1 MMKGIVYQEDYK
13 LIWKYDDELIW
24 IEPWGKDS
32 LRVRVTHMY
41 EMPEQDWALLPV
53 EEKDATIEI
62 SDEYALIKNGKLTAV
77 FDKLGRLTFKN
88 EKGEVVLKERWEDR
102 AVDVDMM
109 ATDNYARIMKSFGG
123 SIPEVS
129 MTFEPISGEKIFGM
143 GQRQLQF
150 LELKG
155 SELELCHKNSQS
167 SIPFYVSNKGYG
179 FLWNNPAV
187 GTVNFAKNLTR
198 WTAKAS
204 KTIDYWVTVG
214 DTPAKLIENYTEVT
228 GRSKNFP
235 HFASGFWQSKLR
247 YRTQDELLEAAREY
261 KRRGLPISVIVID
274 FFHWKHQGD
283 WSFDPEYFPD
293 PKAMVEELDSMGIKL
308 MVSVWPTVDPYSENY
323 AEMKRKGFLTQ
334 VNRGVRTQYHCLGA
348 QVFYDPTTKEAQEYM
363 YEKLK
368 QNYGQYGINIFWLDE
383 AEPEFQHYDFDNY
396 RFRIGGAEEVAC
408 IYPTCYIRALYDGQV
423 KDQIKGP
430 INLTRSAWAGS
441 QRYNA
446 LVWSGDIY
454 SSFRSFRMQMKA
466 GLNAG
471 LSGISWWTSDIGGF
485 WGGDP
490 TDPSF
495 RELFV
500 RWFQF
505 GVFSPIC
512 RLHGHRKPSGVL
524 PEIEDS
530 GMFDFTTCG
539 PNEVWSYGEENY
551 EIVKDLLFL
560 RERLRPYVE
569 HLMDEAAVNGSPALR
584 TLFYN
589 YPEDQICWEI
599 EDQLM
604 LGPDLLAAPI
614 LYEGVRERD
623 VYLPA
628 GDIWIDYYTGE
639 EYEGGQTIT
648 YPTPL
653 SVVPCFLRKDSGLY
667 EVIKA

>member
-1 MMKGIVYQEDYK
+1 MKGIVYREGNR
-13 LIWKYDDELIW
+13 LVWKYDDEMLW
-24 IEPWGKDS
+24 IEPWGRDS
-32 LRVRVTHMY
+32 LRVRVTHLY
-41 EMPEQDWALLPV
+41 EMPGQDWALLSV
-53 EEKDATIEI
+53 KETEAVIEITEDAATIT
-62 SDEYALIKNGKLTAV
+62 NGNITAV
-77 FDKLGRLTFKN
+77 CDDLGRLTFTN
-88 EKGEVVLKERWEDR
+88 EKGEVLLKERWEDR

-109 ATDNYARIMKSFGG
+109 ATDNYARVMKSFGG
-123 SIPEVS
+123 SIPEAA
-129 MTFEPISGEKIFGM
+129 MTFEANEEEKIFGM
-143 GQRQLQF
+143 GQRQLSF

-155 SELELCHKNSQS
+155 AELELCHKNSQS
-167 SIPFYVSNKGYG
+167 SIPFYISNKGYG

-187 GTVNFAKNLTR
+187 GTVSFAKNLTR
-198 WTAKAS
+198 WTAKAT
-204 KTIDYWVTVG
+204 KTIDYWVTAG
-214 DTPAKLIENYTEVT
+214 ETPAKLIENYTEVT
-228 GRSKNFP
+228 GRSGHFP

-247 YRTQDELLEAAREY
+247 YRTQEQVLEAAREY

-293 PKAMVEELDSMGIKL
+293 PKAMVEELERMGIKL

-323 AEMKRKGFLTQ
+323 AEMKQKGYLTQ

-348 QVFYDPTTKEAQEYM
+348 QVFYDPTTEEAQNYM

-368 QNYGQYGINIFWLDE
+368 KNYGQYGIEVFWLDE

-396 RFRIGGAEEVAC
+396 RFRMGAAQEVAG
-408 IYPTCYIRALYDGQV
+408 IYPICYIRALYDGQV
-423 KDQIKGP
+423 KDGVEGP

-471 LSGISWWTSDIGGF
+471 LSGIPWWTSDIGGF

-490 TDPSF
+490 KDPAF
-495 RELFV
+495 RELLV

-505 GVFSPIC
+505 GVFSPVC
-512 RLHGHRKPSGVL
+512 RLHGHRKPSGTL

-539 PNEVWSYGEENY
+539 PNEIWSYGEENY
-551 EIVKDLLFL
+551 EILKELLFL

-569 HLMDEAAVNGSPALR
+569 GLMEEASLNGSPALR

-589 YPEDQICWEI
+589 YPQDETCWEI

-604 LGPDLLAAPI
+604 LGSDLLAAPV
-614 LYEGVRERD
+614 LYEGMRERE
-623 VYLPA
+623 VYLPK
-628 GDIWIDYYTGE
+628 GDCWIDYYSGD
-639 EYEGGQTIT
+639 EYEGGQTICCQ
-648 YPTPL
+648 TPL
-653 SVVPCFLRKDSGLY
+653 SVIPCFLRKGSGLY